1 MEEWKEY
8 RLGDIIEIKSGFAYK
23 GDMIGYGENILL
35 GMGCVSYK
43 ERFLMSGART
53 YAGNCAD
60 RYCANSGDIV
70 LATRQQSDNL
80 PILGMPAIIP
90 NELSKKR
97 IIIGANLYRVDNE
110 SDFSNEYIYWL
121 LKTPLY
127 VNHIRSCQSGT
138 TVRMITKANIEDFRF
153 KAPGRKE
160 RDRISTFLKTLDNKI
175 EVNRRIHDNLEQQ
188 AQALFKS
195 WFVDF
200 EPFRDGEFEESELGR
215 IPKGWRVYSMDEL
228 VEVIGGYSY
237 KGSELQDSNIAM
249 ATIKNFN
256 RNGGFKIDGFKE
268 IIPSPKA
275 KPDQYLAK
283 YDILIAHTDLTQN
296 ADIIGNPALL
306 LNFGDYE
313 RIIMSMDLVKVNSK
327 VESITYGLLYSFFAD
342 SRFKSHALGYVNG
355 TTVLHLSKK
364 SIPEYKIAL
373 PCDLTIVNQ
382 YGLILNSLFEKES
395 FIIDESRRLAELRDT
410 LLPRLMSGE
419 LKVNDVDA

>member
-8 RLGDIIEIKSGFAYK
+8 RLGDIIAIKSGFAYQ

-35 GMGCVSYK
+35 GMGCVSFK
-43 ERFLMSGART
+43 ERFLLSGARA
-53 YAGNCAD
+53 YAGDCAD

-153 KAPGRKE
+153 KAPSREE
-160 RDRISTFLKTLDNKI
+160 RDRISSFLKSIDDKI
-175 EVNRRIHDNLEQQ
+175 EVNRRINENLEAQ

-195 WFVDF
+195 WLSDCHEEVTIGQLSQNITDYTKCDLPKVILINSSDVTEGHF
-200 EPFRDGEFEESELGR
+200 EHHTFSENKNL
-215 IPKGWRVYSMDEL
+215 KGHFKKRFQKGDILYSQVRPRNRHWGYCTFDADAYLASTQLM
-228 VEVIGGYSY
+228 VI
-237 KGSELQDSNIAM
+237 
-249 ATIKNFN
+249 
-256 RNGGFKIDGFKE
+256 RNKADV
-268 IIPSPKA
+268 IPS
-275 KPDQYLAK
+275 
-283 YDILIAHTDLTQN
+283 I
-296 ADIIGNPALL
+296 
-306 LNFGDYE
+306 
-313 RIIMSMDLVKVNSK
+313 
-327 VESITYGLLYSFFAD
+327 LLYQYIIDDAVWMDFTNKTETRSGTFPQGNYEELSSIKVRYGAD
-342 SRFKSHALGYVNG
+342 MNHISNK
-355 TTVLHLSKK
+355 
-364 SIPEYKIAL
+364 
-373 PCDLTIVNQ
+373 
-382 YGLILNSLFEKES
+382 LNSIYTLIFNNE
-395 FIIDESRRLAELRDT
+395 DESRRLSELRDT

-419 LKVNDVDA
+419 IEVKC

>member
-175 EVNRRIHDNLEQQ
+175 EVNRRINDNLEQQ
-188 AQALFKS
+188 AQVLFKS

-200 EPFRDGEFEESELGR
+200 EPFKNQPFVESELGM
-215 IPKGWRVYSMDEL
+215 IPQGWHVGDLFDVAEILDKYRKPLSGKDRESMDKIYPYYGATSCMDYVDNYIFDGIYTL
-228 VEVIGGYSY
+228 IGED
-237 KGSELQDSNIAM
+237 GSVAKEDGLPYMQYVWGKLWVNNHAHILQGKNGFSTEMLHAM
-249 ATIKNFN
+249 
-256 RNGGFKIDGFKE
+256 
-268 IIPSPKA
+268 
-275 KPDQYLAK
+275 L
-283 YDILIAHTDLTQN
+283 
-296 ADIIGNPALL
+296 
-306 LNFGDYE
+306 
-313 RIIMSMDLVKVNSK
+313 
-327 VESITYGLLYSFFAD
+327 SITNIQHLVTGAVQAKLSQANMKKILVAIPPVAVLEILRPAIDALYEIK
-342 SRFKSHALGYVNG
+342 RN
-355 TTVLHLSKK
+355 
-364 SIPEYKIAL
+364 
-373 PCDLTIVNQ
+373 
-382 YGLILNSLFEKES
+382 KE
-395 FIIDESRRLAELRDT
+395 DESHRLAELRDT

-419 LKVNDVDA
+419 LKVNDVI